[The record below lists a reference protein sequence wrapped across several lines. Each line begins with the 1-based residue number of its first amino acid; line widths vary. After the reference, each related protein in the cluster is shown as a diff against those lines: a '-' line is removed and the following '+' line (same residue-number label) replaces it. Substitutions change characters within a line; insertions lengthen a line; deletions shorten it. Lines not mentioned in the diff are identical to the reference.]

1 MTLQILTPPGVEPIA
16 LDQAKTFLRVSHA
29 DEDEL
34 ITNLIVSARER
45 VEAETGRALIT
56 RTCREMLDDWAV
68 EGRFSPPCILK
79 LPAPPLHGVSAITL
93 FAADDTSAVWS
104 SGDYFVDTDTDPGRI
119 IARRGS
125 GFPRPGRHAGGIQI
139 DFVAGYG
146 DTPDDVPAVLKE
158 AILRLVGEAYHDRD
172 GPAARPLPASIA
184 SLLAPYRRVRL

>member
-16 LDQAKTFLRVSHA
+16 LDHAKTFLRVSHA

-56 RTCREMLDDWAV
+56 RTCRETLDDWAI
-68 EGRFSPPCILK
+68 EGRFSPPCVLK
-79 LPAPPLHGVSAITL
+79 LPAPPLQSVTAITL
-93 FAADDTSAVWS
+93 FAADG
-104 SGDYFVDTDTDPGRI
+104 SGAAWDAGEYLVDTESDPGRI
-119 IARRGS
+119 AVAGRS
-125 GFPRPGRHAGGIQI
+125 AFPRPGRKLAGIQI
-139 DFVAGYG
+139 DFAAGYG
-146 DTPDDVPAVLKE
+146 DTPDDVPAALKE

-184 SLLAPYRRVRL
+184 ALLSPYRRVRL